1 MDLTQLENKLNQ
13 FNQSQPFSPV
23 STTQSTTQ
31 SNTRSNPH
39 QQTELTANNPF
50 TKSNKSSNNRLSNSQ
65 STKKRAQQTTT
76 RPVSITRKIN
86 EISDEDVAIYSE
98 KNIPNWKD
106 LQTIYEGQW
115 NKEKEKFQTHLKA
128 NFAALVER
136 FASGKQELFQ
146 LCAPERREKLY
157 VEAFLELFESG
168 YAPHVGDVERLAG
181 KRIRKLYIT
190 LPHNYSSIY

>member
-1 MDLTQLENKLNQ
+1 MDLTQLENKLKR
-13 FNQSQPFSPV
+13 FNQTQPFSPV
-23 STTQSTTQ
+23 STTQSNTQ
-31 SNTRSNPH
+31 SNS
-39 QQTELTANNPF
+39 QQQSVLTANNPF
-50 TKSNKSSNNRLSNSQ
+50 TNSTSQ
-65 STKKRAQQTTT
+65 STKKKAQQNTSS

-86 EISDEDVAIYSE
+86 EISDEDVASYSE
-98 KNIPNWKD
+98 KGIPNWKD
-106 LQTIYEGQW
+106 LQTIYEGRW

-136 FASGKQELFQ
+136 YASGKQELFQ

-168 YAPHVGDVERLAG
+168 YAPHVGDVERIAG
-181 KRIRKLYIT
+181 KRTRKLHIT